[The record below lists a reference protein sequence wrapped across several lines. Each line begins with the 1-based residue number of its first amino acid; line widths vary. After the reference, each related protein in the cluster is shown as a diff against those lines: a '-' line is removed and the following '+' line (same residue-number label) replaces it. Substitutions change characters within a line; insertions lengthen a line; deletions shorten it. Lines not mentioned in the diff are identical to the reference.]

1 MDTGSPADFPF
12 VLGPAHQQGATDHV
26 VAATETAGSVHLPAD
41 GAITPM
47 KQRLAFTH
55 GWFYDAYDTVDYWLD
70 VWSLSWSFHH
80 KTSNL
85 TRMSKLDVAKEQI
98 AYLKFW
104 LGVLVVTD
112 ISLVGWL
119 VSREDPNPVYKILG
133 AVIAIAV
140 VTFAGF
146 MIHRQIERRIDALEE
161 L

>member
-1 MDTGSPADFPF
+1 MTTPNPRFEADTQKRRAPQP
-12 VLGPAHQQGATDHV
+12 
-26 VAATETAGSVHLPAD
+26 E
-41 GAITPM
+41 
-47 KQRLAFTH
+47 RLA
-55 GWFYDAYDTVDYWLD
+55 
-70 VWSLSWSFHH
+70 VWSLIWWFHP

-119 VSREDPNPVYKILG
+119 VSREDPDPAYKIWG

-140 VTFAGF
+140 ITFAGF
-146 MIHRQIERRIDALEE
+146 TIHRQIGRRIDALEE